1 MTEQSTSGGGKLP
14 PGIEPISI
22 MEEMQ
27 RSYLDYAMSVIVS
40 RALPDV
46 RDGFKPVHRRILYA
60 SHESGYH
67 WNRKYV
73 KSARPVSDVM
83 GKYHPHGDASIYD
96 ALVRMAQD
104 WSMRVP
110 LVDGQGNF
118 GSIDGDP
125 PAAMRYTEAR
135 LTKVAHEIL
144 EDIDK
149 ETVDFQENYDGTDSE
164 PKVLPA
170 KFPNLL
176 VNGGG
181 GIAVGMATNIP
192 PHNLV
197 EVINAC
203 IALIDNPA
211 LDLPALMEIIPGPDF
226 PTGALILGR
235 AGIRSAYETGRGSV
249 VMRGRATIEPM
260 RNDREQII
268 ITEVPYQVNKASM
281 VEKIGE
287 LVREKRIEGISD
299 LRDESDR
306 QGYRVVVE
314 LKRDANADVI
324 LNQLY
329 RYTPLQTSFGCN
341 MVALNGG
348 KPELM
353 NLSDMLKAFV
363 SFREEVVS
371 RRTKYLLRKARERAH
386 VLVGLA
392 ISVANIDE
400 VIQLIR
406 RAPDPSTAREQL
418 MTRRWPAMDVEP
430 LIRLIDD
437 PRHKINDDGT
447 YNLSEEQARAIL
459 ELRLA
464 RLTALGRDEI
474 ADELNKIGAE
484 ISDYLDIL
492 SSRLRIQTIV
502 KDELAAI
509 RDEFGTPRRTEIMD
523 GGLEMDDEDL
533 IAREDM
539 VVTVSHLG
547 YIKRVPL
554 GTYRAQRRGGKGRSG
569 MATRDED
576 FVTRLFVANTHTPV
590 LFFSSRGIVYKEK
603 VWRLPIGTP
612 QSRGK
617 ALINMLP
624 LEPGERI
631 TTIMPLPEDEAS
643 WDNLDVM
650 FSTTRGTVRRNK
662 LSDFVQ
668 VNRNGKI
675 AMKLE
680 EEGDEILSVETCQ
693 PPNADLNI
701 AGDDV
706 LLTTALG
713 QAIRFPVDE
722 VRVFAGRNS
731 IGVRG
736 ITLAEGDRI
745 ISMTIVSH
753 VDAEPWERAAY
764 LKRSAA
770 ERRAAGVDEEDIAL
784 VGEEVTEE
792 GQLSDERY
800 EELKALEQFVLTLSE
815 KGYGKRSSSYDFRT
829 SGRGGKGIRATDT
842 SKTAE
847 IGQLVAAFPIEEG
860 DQIMLVSNG
869 GVLIRVPVNGIRIAS
884 RATKGVTIFST
895 AKDEKVVSVERISE
909 PEDDAEGGEEIAEGV
924 VAQSAADGASDAG
937 TAEDQTPGDTSG
949 DSTPE

>member
-1 MTEQSTSGGGKLP
+1 LTEQSTPGGKNP

-22 MEEMQ
+22 IEEMQ

-46 RDGFKPVHRRILYA
+46 RDGLKPVHRRILY
-60 SHESGYH
+60 SMSEMGVD
-67 WNRKYV
+67 WNKKYV
-73 KSARPVSDVM
+73 KSARVTGDVM
-83 GKYHPHGDASIYD
+83 GKYHPHGDAAIYD
-96 ALVRMAQD
+96 ALARMAQD
-104 WSMRVP
+104 WSLRLP
-110 LVDGQGNF
+110 LIDGQGNF

-125 PAAMRYTEAR
+125 PAAQRYTECR
-135 LTKVAHEIL
+135 LEKAAHSL
-144 EDIDK
+144 LDDLDK
-149 ETVDFQENYDGTDSE
+149 ETVNFRDNYDGTMSE
-164 PKVLPA
+164 PVVVPA

-176 VNGGG
+176 VNGAG

-192 PHNLV
+192 PHNLS
-197 EVINAC
+197 EVINGC

-211 LDLPALMEIIPGPDF
+211 IELLDLMQHIPGPDF

-235 AGIRSAYETGRGSV
+235 AGIRQAYETGRGSV
-249 VMRGRATIEPM
+249 VMRGRAHIEPM
-260 RNDREQII
+260 RGDREQII
-268 ITEVPYQVNKASM
+268 ITEVPYQVNKATM
-281 VEKIGE
+281 IEKMAE
-287 LVREKRIEGISD
+287 LVRDKRIEGISD

-306 QGYRVVVE
+306 QGYRVVIE

-348 KPELM
+348 KPEQMTL
-353 NLSDMLKAFV
+353 LDMLRAFV
-363 SFREEVVS
+363 AFREEVVS
-371 RRTKYLLRKARERAH
+371 RRTKYLLRKARDRAH

-392 ISVANIDE
+392 IAVANIDE
-400 VIQLIR
+400 VINLIR
-406 RAPDPSTAREQL
+406 RAPDPQTAREQL
-418 MTRRWPAMDVEP
+418 MERRWPAKDVDA

-437 PRHKINDDGT
+437 PRHRINEDLT

-474 ADELNKIGAE
+474 DEELNKIGEE
-484 ISDYLDIL
+484 IKDYLDIL
-492 SSRLRIQTIV
+492 SSRLRMMNIV
-502 KDELAAI
+502 KEELAAV
-509 RDEFGTPRRTEIMD
+509 RDEFGTPRRTEIAE
-523 GGLEMDDEDL
+523 GGPDMDDEDL

-539 VVTVSHLG
+539 VVTVSHAG
-547 YIKRVPL
+547 YVKRVPL
-554 GTYRAQRRGGKGRSG
+554 ATYRAQRRGGKGRSG
-569 MATRDED
+569 MAMKDED
-576 FVTRLFVANTHTPV
+576 FATRLFVANTHTPV

-612 QSRGK
+612 QSKGK

-624 LEPGERI
+624 IEPGERI
-631 TTIMPLPEDEAS
+631 TTIMPLPEDETT
-643 WDNLDVM
+643 WENLDVM

-680 EEGDEILSVETCQ
+680 EEGDEILNVETCTER
-693 PPNADLNI
+693 
-701 AGDDV
+701 DDV

-713 QAIRFPVDE
+713 QCIRFPVDD

-731 IGVRG
+731 VGVRG
-736 ITLAEGDRI
+736 ITLGNGDRI
-745 ISMTIVSH
+745 ISMAIVGH

-770 ERRAAGVDEEDIAL
+770 ERRASGVDEEDIAL
-784 VGEEVTEE
+784 VGEEVGEV
-792 GQLSDERY
+792 GDLSDERY
-800 EELKALEQFVLTLSE
+800 LELGSQEQFVLTVSQ

-842 SKTAE
+842 SKTGE
-847 IGQLVAAFPIEEG
+847 IGELVAAFPVEEK
-860 DQIMLVSNG
+860 DQLMLVSDG
-869 GVLIRVPVNGIRIAS
+869 GQLIRVPVDGIRIAS

-909 PEDDAEGGEEIAEGV
+909 PEGDEDAEDVAEEGDIEAGDAVEGGEE
-924 VAQSAADGASDAG
+924 
-937 TAEDQTPGDTSG
+937 
-949 DSTPE
+949 